1 MMEREMLPP
10 EILLN
15 ILDHLEGD
23 SETILSLGLTCKLFR
38 ALLMENEPRIA
49 FRIALNHNPSPTR
62 FLLEATAPA
71 SSPPSFH
78 WLFHAYTRGRAI
90 ELLVNALENAGL
102 YKDQSVFGTLFSVH
116 GRPLVPDDHAD
127 VRRYVLTM
135 LLAIELFSVSGN
147 TAHKLVW
154 GSPGPL
160 WTAGF
165 TLHCHELIRY
175 VVKMLY
181 VAIEN
186 HDFYTWG
193 PSDALS
199 GFFPDRQ
206 QAERLTN
213 YLLSGMLLS
222 GAKGVVDVLSTTYES
237 YDQFVAVARQR
248 LYGVHLERYAEDE
261 LWPQQQIPRQ
271 LWFLSALRDRRT
283 EDRFNRTAV
292 HKDYVGD
299 IDIDNWKS
307 EIADDDAWTLFV
319 HDNGWSTPLRFT
331 STQLRMKLPKRIFQ
345 PLLET
350 NGMNVWSATD
360 RNRIMAQP
368 LPA

>member
-1 MMEREMLPP
+1 MERERLPP

-15 ILDHLEGD
+15 ILDRLEGD
-23 SETILSLGLTCKLFR
+23 SKTILSLMLTCKLFR
-38 ALLMENEPRIA
+38 ALLTENEPRIA
-49 FRIALNHNPSPTR
+49 FGIALNHNPSPTR
-62 FLLEATAPA
+62 FLLEATAPTI
-71 SSPPSFH
+71 SPPSFH
-78 WLFHAYTRGRAI
+78 WLFRAHTRGRAI

-116 GRPLVPDDHAD
+116 GRPLVPEDHAD
-127 VRRYVLTM
+127 VRRYVLMM
-135 LLAIELFSVSGN
+135 LLAVELCSVSGN
-147 TAHKLVW
+147 TPHKLVW
-154 GSPGPL
+154 ASLGPR

-165 TLHCHELIRY
+165 ALHCHDLIRY

-199 GFFPDRQ
+199 GFFPGRQ

-222 GAKGVVDVLSTTYES
+222 GAKGVVDILSTTYES

-271 LWFLSALRDRRT
+271 LWFLSALRDRCT
-283 EDRFNRTAV
+283 EERFNGTAA

-299 IDIDNWKS
+299 IDIDDWKS
-307 EIADDDAWTLFV
+307 DIANDEAWTRFV
-319 HDNGWSTPLRFT
+319 HDNGWSMPLQFTP
-331 STQLRMKLPKRIFQ
+331 TQLRMKLPQPIFQ

-350 NGMNVWSATD
+350 NGMKVWSATD
-360 RNRIMAQP
+360 GKRVMAQP